1 MRAYEFQRI
10 GQVLRDHSGAELGE
24 NTMSAVAVK
33 LGPVLTEFGFPSIA
47 HLTLALSQPDSTRL
61 CQRVAEAVAVP
72 ESYFFRNRDC
82 FAYIGDVMLPQLMER
97 RARERRLRI
106 WSAAC
111 STGQEAYSLAMLL
124 AEKGRALDGW
134 SVEIVATD
142 FSQAVLRKAQAGQ
155 YSQFEVQRGLPVKLL
170 IKYFEKLGAVWQV
183 KPEIRDRIDF
193 REQNLLHSYGELGR
207 FDIILCRNVLIYLG
221 TDQRISVLSRM
232 ARTLA
237 PDGYL
242 VLGAAETTLGF
253 STDFQRVSG
262 QLGGVYRLGA
272 GYGSGAGNDDRAD
285 DASASSD
292 RAFRT
297 VRLDRATADRL
308 EAKARA
314 CGMTLSAFLA
324 EFADVGLRVGG
335 PSERNED

>member
-1 MRAYEFQRI
+1 MRAHEFQRL
-10 GQVLRDHSGAELGE
+10 GEVLRDHSGAVLAE

-33 LGPVLTEFGFPSIA
+33 LGPVLREFDFPSMA
-47 HLTLALSQPDSTRL
+47 HLTLALSRPDSVLLR
-61 CQRVAEAVAVP
+61 QRVAEAVAVP

-82 FAYIGDVMLPQLMER
+82 FAYIGDAMLPQLMKR
-97 RARERRLRI
+97 RAEERRLRI

-124 AEKGRALDGW
+124 AEKSRALDGW

-155 YSQFEVQRGLPVKLL
+155 YSQFEVQRGLPVQLL
-170 IKYFEKLGAVWQV
+170 IKYFEKLGALWQV
-183 KPEIRDRIDF
+183 KPEIRERIDF
-193 REQNLLHSYGELGR
+193 REQNLLHSYEELGR

-221 TDQRISVLSRM
+221 TDQRISVLDRL
-232 ARTLA
+232 ARTLS

-253 STDFQRVSG
+253 SKEFQRVSK

-272 GYGSGAGNDDRAD
+272 GYGAGGADRRPEEAD
-285 DASASSD
+285 G
-292 RAFRT
+292 AFRT
-297 VRLDRATADRL
+297 VRIDKATAERL

-314 CGMTLSAFLA
+314 CGLSLSAFLA
-324 EFADVGLRVGG
+324 EFADVGLRADGTSQ
-335 PSERNED
+335 PKND

>member
-1 MRAYEFQRI
+1 MRAHEFQRI
-10 GQVLRDHSGAELGE
+10 GEVLRDHSGAVLGE
-24 NTMSAVAVK
+24 NTMAAVAVK
-33 LGPVLTEFGFPSIA
+33 LGPVLTEFDFPSMT
-47 HLTLALSQPDSTRL
+47 HLTMALSQPDSGRL
-61 CQRVAEAVAVP
+61 RQRVAEAVAVP
-72 ESYFFRNRDC
+72 ESYFFRNKDC

-97 RARERRLRI
+97 RAGERRLRI

-111 STGQEAYSLAMLL
+111 STGQEPYSLAMLL

-142 FSQAVLRKAQAGQ
+142 FSQAVLGKAQAGQ

-170 IKYFEKLGAVWQV
+170 IKYFDKFGPLWQV
-183 KPEIRDRIDF
+183 KSEIRERVDF
-193 REQNLLHSYGELGR
+193 REQNLLHSYAQLGR

-221 TDQRISVLSRM
+221 ADQRTSVLGRL
-232 ARTLA
+232 ARSLA

-242 VLGAAETTLGF
+242 VLGAAETTLGV
-253 STDFQRVSG
+253 STEFQRVSG

-272 GYGSGAGNDDRAD
+272 GYGADGVKADRLADIDRAP
-285 DASASSD
+285 AG
-292 RAFRT
+292 AFRS
-297 VRLDRATADRL
+297 VRLDPVTADRL

-324 EFADVGLRVGG
+324 EFADLGLRTDGD
-335 PSERNED
+335 SEPKKD